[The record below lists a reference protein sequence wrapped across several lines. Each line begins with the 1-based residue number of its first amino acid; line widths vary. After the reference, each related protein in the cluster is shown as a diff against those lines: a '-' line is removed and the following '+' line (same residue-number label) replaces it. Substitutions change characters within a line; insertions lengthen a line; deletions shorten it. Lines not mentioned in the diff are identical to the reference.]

1 MNTGNAFAFCVS
13 GLGMWVLP
21 QIAPELF
28 ARNAIDGSSTRALWL
43 QVMACVHVGLG
54 AGYLVQLGVLPW
66 LGSIF
71 SRATATQPTL
81 ATVRDKTAG
90 AAVPSLA
97 RFPGSLVAA
106 RHQSGMAALRRWP
119 ATLRRAS
126 AESRGRMVLTL
137 QGASEWPRRLAASG
151 EVLTQEPQLVR
162 VSSMA

>member
-28 ARNAIDGSSTRALWL
+28 ARSAIDGSSTRALWL

-54 AGYLVQLGVLPW
+54 AGYLVQLGLLPW

-71 SRATATQPTL
+71 NRATSAQPAL
-81 ATVRDKTAG
+81 APVTVRAMG
-90 AAVPSLA
+90 AAVPTLVT
-97 RFPGSLVAA
+97 FPTVRAHT
-106 RHQSGMAALRRWP
+106 RHQGGLAAIRTWP

-137 QGASEWPRRLAASG
+137 QGARQWPRRLAAGG
-151 EVLTQEPQLVR
+151 EVLAQEPQLVR
-162 VSSMA
+162 ASSMA